1 MRGHS
6 SVMCTPTADGMQSS
20 GDQERRDQSFCVAE
34 STSGRMQV
42 RRRQGGASEERL
54 LATEIFMRLAD
65 ESAKNNLD
73 IG

>member
-1 MRGHS
+1 MRGRS
-6 SVMCTPTADGMQSS
+6 SVKCTPTADGMQS
-20 GDQERRDQSFCVAE
+20 GGGQERRDESFCVAE

-42 RRRQGGASEERL
+42 RRRQGRASEKRR
-54 LATEIFMRLAD
+54 LATRMSMSLAD